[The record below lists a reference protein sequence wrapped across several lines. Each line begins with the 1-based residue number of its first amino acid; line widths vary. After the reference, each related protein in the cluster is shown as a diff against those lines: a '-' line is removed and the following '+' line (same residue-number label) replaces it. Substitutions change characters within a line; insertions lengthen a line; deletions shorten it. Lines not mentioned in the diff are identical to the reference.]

1 MLVGTL
7 VYLVDALTGCGFTI
21 SCDHPH
27 RIQAEV
33 HGDRPSAVVGPAQE
47 GQSYKVKDGVVDSP
61 RDCGDTRSDQG
72 AGQEDQEQQ
81 QLDGDPGE
89 HLSAE
94 PPQQMRGVEA
104 VDQSPTTGL
113 NSISLEN
120 QAAENRDAAKTTPL
134 LASGDTNA
142 AGDAGEGSS
151 WAETSSG
158 SCAVGPA
165 APSLGSEKKD
175 TVSRSH

>member
-1 MLVGTL
+1 MLVGPL
-7 VYLVDALTGCGFTI
+7 VYLVTGCGFTI
-21 SCDHPH
+21 SCDHPR

-47 GQSYKVKDGVVDSP
+47 GQSCKDKDGVVDSP
-61 RDCGDTRSDQG
+61 QECGDTRSDQG

-81 QLDGDPGE
+81 QLDGDPVE

-94 PPQQMRGVEA
+94 PPQQTRGVEA
-104 VDQSPTTGL
+104 VDHSPTTGL

-120 QAAENRDAAKTTPL
+120 QAAEDSDAAKITPL
-134 LASGDTNA
+134 LASCDTNV

-158 SCAVGPA
+158 GCAVGPA
-165 APSLGSEKKD
+165 APSLGSEKKES
-175 TVSRSH
+175 VSTSH